1 MVHVNADNQL
11 VIVTAKQ
18 MRLIEQHIF
27 QGGMPVAS
35 LMEKAA
41 LLTSQWIQALYP
53 QSQFSQVGIVVGCG
67 HNGGDSLVIA
77 RELHLQG
84 YSVYIYAPL
93 AEKAKELTAQHC
105 QYAQEI
111 GINLVTEIEELNHC
125 DLIIDGLFGFGLT
138 RTITGKLAEMIEQIN
153 QWQKP
158 VVSVDI
164 PSGIHTDTGAVLG
177 IAIKA
182 SHTLCLGL
190 WKQGLFQEQALEYVG
205 EVERIDFG
213 IPPHIIKQV
222 LGEYHPL
229 QLISP
234 ITVKKSLPLPRQL
247 NTHKYKQG
255 HLLLIC
261 GSQKYVGAALLSAY
275 GAISSGVGMLSVA
288 VPVSLKKIINA
299 QIPSA
304 LVIPCQENGYGAIAC
319 LPELDLN
326 KYQAIACG
334 MGITTKASVLPDLL
348 KSNIPLILDADALNI
363 LADHQDLQELI
374 KQRQASTILTPH
386 QGEFNRLFPDL
397 SQKNQLDR
405 IEISQKAAKT
415 MNSLILLKGART
427 IITNPQSQTRI
438 VANSTPALARG
449 GSGDVL
455 SGFLGGLVAQSN
467 LIAQPLVNLIA
478 SGAWLHQQAGILAV
492 ENYTEMGVEGVI
504 LAKYLTQAIR
514 KLTVI

>member
-1 MVHVNADNQL
+1 MVSVNVDNQL
-11 VIVTAKQ
+11 AIVTAKQ

-27 QGGMPVAS
+27 RGGMPVPS

-41 LLTSQWIQALYP
+41 LLTSQRLQALYP
-53 QSQFSQVGIVVGCG
+53 QKQFSQVGIIVGCG

-84 YSVYIYAPL
+84 YFVQIYAPL
-93 AEKAKELTAQHC
+93 AEKAKELTAQHW

-111 GINLVTEIEELNHC
+111 GINLVGEIRELNNC
-125 DLIIDGLFGFGLT
+125 DLIVDGLFGFGLT
-138 RTITGKLAEMIEQIN
+138 RAITGKLAEIIDNIN

-164 PSGIHTDTGAVLG
+164 PSGIDTDTGAVLG
-177 IAIKA
+177 VAIKA
-182 SHTLCLGL
+182 THTLCLGL

-205 EVERIDFG
+205 KVERIDFG

-222 LGEYHPL
+222 LGDNHPL
-229 QLISP
+229 KLISP
-234 ITVKKSLPLPRQL
+234 TTVKKSLPLPRPL

-275 GAISSGVGMLSVA
+275 GAISSGVGMLSVV

-326 KYQAIACG
+326 KYQAIVCG
-334 MGITTKASVLPDLL
+334 MGITTQARVLPDLI

-363 LADHQDLQELI
+363 IAENEELLILI
-374 KQRQASTILTPH
+374 KQRQTNTILTPH

-397 SQKNQLDR
+397 SLKKGVDR
-405 IEISQKAAKT
+405 ILVTQKAAQAS
-415 MNSLILLKGART
+415 NSLILLKGART
-427 IITNPQSQTRI
+427 IITNPQSQTWI

-455 SGFLGGLVAQSN
+455 SGFLGGLVSQSN
-467 LIAQPLVNLIA
+467 LISQPLVNIVA

-492 ENYTEMGVEGVI
+492 ENYTEMGVEAVT
-504 LAKYLTQAIR
+504 LAKHLTQAI
-514 KLTVI
+514 KSINN